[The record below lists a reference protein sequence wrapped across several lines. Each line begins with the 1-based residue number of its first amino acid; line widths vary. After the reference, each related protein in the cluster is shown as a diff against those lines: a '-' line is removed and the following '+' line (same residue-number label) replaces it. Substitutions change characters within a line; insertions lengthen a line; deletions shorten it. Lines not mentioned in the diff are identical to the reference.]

1 VRKKKAFIQK
11 EGKEKDEKRE
21 RENPDDE
28 RRHKIISSLVLFLF
42 LFRSFNEEEHHL
54 EKTEKRS
61 IKRYYDE

>member
-1 VRKKKAFIQK
+1 MRKKKAFIQK

-42 LFRSFNEEEHHL
+42 LFRSFNEEEHL
-54 EKTEKRS
+54 SREDDDGEEIGKER
-61 IKRYYDE
+61 